1 MKKHNFTDI
10 SNLYSGKLDLSS
22 VSIEEQYTKLTE
34 EERELV
40 FLKLKGY
47 TQRPPTIE
55 QMYTDPYY
63 LGGEEFFNHGENL
76 FPFWKES
83 LAKIFPGHF
92 TKYPYLCL
100 SGAIGIGKSVTSR
113 LCMAMTYARLSCME
127 SPYKTFGLAPKPMS
141 FVIYHRN
148 EETAVV
154 EFKRWLEREVMEK
167 SPFFKNLP
175 NQHNIKV
182 ITSGPLSAGGLG
194 ADVIF
199 IIIGEVNFW
208 PNEEKAMERVN
219 SMVLR
224 FKSRYSPENLQLAGQ
239 FIIDSSAKGA
249 SGPTE
254 TFLENTDSRITWN
267 CSPAHYEVRPNMYKA
282 SKGETIPV
290 YMGDGRL
297 APQVL
302 NPNQPLGMDMDPDRV
317 IHAPIQLLGD
327 FKADIYKTLQDV
339 CGISTGTSNSFFNGD
354 ISHLVAC
361 SRMKNLIPEILTVD
375 FFDKKDRLID
385 QVNPMIR
392 TIPKK
397 TFLWVG
403 LDLAVAEDTTGI
415 SAVSFD
421 HWEEVNGTRVPF
433 FKCHFIFGVT
443 RMQGQETSLFH
454 IYQFLKDL
462 SEDFNIMVSADQ
474 AFSKNILQD
483 LEREGIQTRYL
494 STDRTPDM
502 AIFLKNCINR
512 EQIELPNHIRLQRE
526 AYDLKVVPP
535 KGKIDHPKKA
545 SLILDNKDGK
555 LPGSKDIWDSLTSA
569 VYSCNLSIVDGEEM
583 GVNISYHKQ
592 LDIVSKMSRDPR
604 EEAQKTFQGFMED
617 IF

>member
-1 MKKHNFTDI
+1 MIHNFTDI
-10 SNLYSGKLDLSS
+10 SSLYSGKLDLNS
-22 VSIEEQYTKLTE
+22 VSVEEQYAQLTE

-63 LGGEEFFNHGENL
+63 LGGADFFNHGDNL

-83 LAKIFPGHF
+83 LGKIFPGHF
-92 TKYPYLCL
+92 TRFPYLCL

-113 LCMAMTYARLSCME
+113 LCMAMTLARLSCME

-154 EFKRWLEREVMEK
+154 EFKRWLERDVKGK

-175 NQHNIKV
+175 NEHNIKV

-224 FKSRYSPENLQLAGQ
+224 FKSRYSPENLELAGQ
-239 FIIDSSAKGA
+239 FIIDSSARGA

-254 TFLENTDSRITWN
+254 TFLENTDSSLTWN

-282 SKGETIPV
+282 SKGQTIPV
-290 YMGDGRL
+290 YIGDGRL

-302 NPNQPLGMDMDPDRV
+302 NPEKPLSMDMDPDRV

-354 ISHLVAC
+354 ISHLVNC
-361 SRMKNLIPEILTVD
+361 STMKNLIPETLKVD

-385 QVNPMIR
+385 QVMPMIKS
-392 TIPKK
+392 IPRK

-421 HWEEVNGTRVPF
+421 HWEEVSGTKVPF
-433 FKCHFIFGVT
+433 FKCHFLFGVT
-443 RMQGQETSLFH
+443 RLQGQETSLFH

-462 SEDFNIMVSADQ
+462 SEDYNIMVSADQ
-474 AFSKNILQD
+474 AYSKNILQD

-502 AIFLKNCINR
+502 AIFLKNIINR

-526 AYDLKVVPP
+526 AYDLRVMPP

-569 VYSCNLSIVDGEEM
+569 VYSCNLSIVEGEEM
-583 GVNISYHKQ
+583 GVNISYQKQ
-592 LDIVSKMSRDPR
+592 TDIINKMTRDPR
-604 EEAQKTFQGFMED
+604 EMAQKTFQGFMEE

>member
-1 MKKHNFTDI
+1 
-10 SNLYSGKLDLSS
+10 
-22 VSIEEQYTKLTE
+22 
-34 EERELV
+34 
-40 FLKLKGY
+40 
-47 TQRPPTIE
+47 
-55 QMYTDPYY
+55 
-63 LGGEEFFNHGENL
+63 
-76 FPFWKES
+76 
-83 LAKIFPGHF
+83 
-92 TKYPYLCL
+92 
-100 SGAIGIGKSVTSR
+100 
-113 LCMAMTYARLSCME
+113 
-127 SPYKTFGLAPKPMS
+127 
-141 FVIYHRN
+141 
-148 EETAVV
+148 
-154 EFKRWLEREVMEK
+154 
-167 SPFFKNLP
+167 
-175 NQHNIKV
+175 
-182 ITSGPLSAGGLG
+182 
-194 ADVIF
+194 
-199 IIIGEVNFW
+199 
-208 PNEEKAMERVN
+208 
-219 SMVLR
+219 
-224 FKSRYSPENLQLAGQ
+224 
-239 FIIDSSAKGA
+239 
-249 SGPTE
+249 
-254 TFLENTDSRITWN
+254 
-267 CSPAHYEVRPNMYKA
+267 
-282 SKGETIPV
+282 
-290 YMGDGRL
+290 
-297 APQVL
+297 
-302 NPNQPLGMDMDPDRV
+302 
-317 IHAPIQLLGD
+317 
-327 FKADIYKTLQDV
+327 
-339 CGISTGTSNSFFNGD
+339 
-354 ISHLVAC
+354 
-361 SRMKNLIPEILTVD
+361 MKNLIPEILTVD

-421 HWEEVNGTRVPF
+421 HWEEVNGTRVPY

-462 SEDFNIMVSADQ
+462 SEDYNIMVSADQ

-592 LDIVSKMSRDPR
+592 LDIDIVSKMSRDPR